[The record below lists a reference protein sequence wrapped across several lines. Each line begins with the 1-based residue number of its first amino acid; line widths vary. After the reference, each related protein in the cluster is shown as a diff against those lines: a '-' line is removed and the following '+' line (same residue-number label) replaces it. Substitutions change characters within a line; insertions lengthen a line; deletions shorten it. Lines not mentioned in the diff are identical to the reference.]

1 MTHSKSGRRRLRVGH
16 GLLPPNPK
24 QWDNE
29 HNGLDLREDLTL
41 TLDVELPHM
50 QAFALVPHV
59 TVLPHGAIPVAA
71 KFAEYLRIEGRS
83 NWSGFSLRIDD
94 ENELVLFNDAHPVT
108 RVRATLMEEF
118 FHLRLGHQRSVVRVL
133 STGAARSYDALI
145 EHAAFGSG
153 AAALL
158 PYSAL
163 KRLLDE
169 GQSIRTIAN
178 RFSVSDELVQYRL
191 KVTRLYRRNR
201 HAVRSRAGS

>member
-1 MTHSKSGRRRLRVGH
+1 
-16 GLLPPNPK
+16 LLPPNPK

>member
-1 MTHSKSGRRRLRVGH
+1 M
-16 GLLPPNPK
+16 LPPNPK